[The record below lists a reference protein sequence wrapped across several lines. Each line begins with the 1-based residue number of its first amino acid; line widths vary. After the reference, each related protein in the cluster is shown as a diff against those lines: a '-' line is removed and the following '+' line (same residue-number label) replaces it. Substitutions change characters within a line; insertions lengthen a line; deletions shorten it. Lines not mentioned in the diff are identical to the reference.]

1 MKQSKPTTLV
11 LLPSIF
17 FSIALLISKNALA
30 MSDENCMECHGD
42 QDLTTERDGKEINL
56 FVDYDTFKGTIHAEE
71 GCVSCHEE
79 ADVKDGD
86 EHPTSMSSVKCGN
99 CHEEIFET
107 YTNSMHGKA
116 QMVGGDMLTP
126 KCYHCHSKHAIL
138 PPSNEKSTTYPLNI
152 PTTCGACHNEGS
164 KIIKDRSMGQRD
176 IVKNY
181 SMSIHGRGLYKV
193 GLIVTATC
201 SSCHGSHDIQKAD
214 NPKSSVNRNNIN
226 ETCNRCHVGIVNK
239 FKLSVHSPTVTKTE
253 KKLPVCIDCH
263 SSHQIN
269 RVIDKDFRQIIVSQC
284 SGCHTYES
292 ETYFETFH
300 GRAGIL
306 LGGEKSAFCS
316 DCHGAH
322 DIYHSSDPKSKMHE
336 DNIVTTC
343 SKCHPKAT
351 KNFTEYL
358 THANHHDKDK
368 YPVLFYSFWCMT
380 GLLVGSFGFFGLH
393 TLLSIPRSTI
403 EYFQLRRKKKKNQI
417 S

>member
-1 MKQSKPTTLV
+1 
-11 LLPSIF
+11 
-17 FSIALLISKNALA
+17 
-30 MSDENCMECHGD
+30 
-42 QDLTTERDGKEINL
+42 
-56 FVDYDTFKGTIHAEE
+56 
-71 GCVSCHEE
+71 
-79 ADVKDGD
+79 
-86 EHPTSMSSVKCGN
+86 
-99 CHEEIFET
+99 
-107 YTNSMHGKA
+107 
-116 QMVGGDMLTP
+116 
-126 KCYHCHSKHAIL
+126 
-138 PPSNEKSTTYPLNI
+138 
-152 PTTCGACHNEGS
+152 
-164 KIIKDRSMGQRD
+164 
-176 IVKNY
+176 
-181 SMSIHGRGLYKV
+181 
-193 GLIVTATC
+193 
-201 SSCHGSHDIQKAD
+201 
-214 NPKSSVNRNNIN
+214 
-226 ETCNRCHVGIVNK
+226 RCHVGIVNK
-239 FKLSVHSPTVTKTE
+239 FKLSVHNPTVTKTD

-269 RVIDKDFRQIIVSQC
+269 RVIDKDFRRNIVSQC
-284 SGCHTYES
+284 SDCHTHES
-292 ETYFETFH
+292 ETYLETFH
-300 GRAGIL
+300 GRAGML